1 VASPKTH
8 IRKQFPKLS
17 PDQFSVTSPKDPA
30 YNCIAHAARDG
41 RFWWPI
47 NAAGYYWPP
56 QLPYEITLT
65 NFIEAFRLLGYV
77 PCETYEPERGFEKV
91 VIYVGKDG
99 RPTHMARLLP
109 NGLWTSK
116 LGKSFD
122 IDHKTLAGLEGTAYG
137 KPQQPLKRPLP
148 K

>member
-1 VASPKTH
+1 MASPKTH

-17 PDQFSVTSPKDPA
+17 PGQFKVTSPQDPD
-30 YNCIAHAARDG
+30 YNCIAHAAGEDD

-47 NAAGYYWPP
+47 NAGSYYWPP
-56 QLPYEITLT
+56 QLPFEITLS
-65 NFIEAFRLLGYV
+65 NFIDAFRLLGYA
-77 PCETYEPERGFEKV
+77 PCDTYEAEPGFEKV

-109 NGLWTSK
+109 SGQWTSK

-122 IDHKTLAGLEGTAYG
+122 IDHKTLVGLAGAAYG
-137 KPQQPLKRPLP
+137 DPQQALRRPL
-148 K
+148 